1 MKLLAWVLVIL
12 LLLLQY
18 KLWLG
23 DSGFQKV
30 VQYQNR
36 IEALREEL
44 RQLRGKNAALQAE
57 VDDLKNGLGA
67 IEERARRD
75 LGMIKENETF
85 FQIIEPTEE

>member
-1 MKLLAWVLVIL
+1 MKLLVLVLVIL

-18 KLWLG
+18 KLWFG
-23 DSGFQKV
+23 GSGFQKL

-36 IEALREEL
+36 IEVLREEL
-44 RQLRGKNAALQAE
+44 RQLRGENSALQVE

-85 FQIIEPTEE
+85 FLIIEPTEE